1 MELWGVRSSLIR
13 GKGAAWRRATGCMF
27 AVTALA
33 LSGCSDQPA
42 PPPTQTVQQ
51 TAAQPAATNTP
62 MFASDEEALAAGVAA
77 YQRML
82 DTQMR
87 VLGGDRSAVSEYPSV
102 MEGEYL
108 ELLTDE
114 AQKFSEQG
122 YVAYG
127 SPQTRD
133 ARLQS
138 VKSGSKTSVVF
149 YICLDM
155 NNVKFKDSQ
164 GQPVKETTKP
174 RNYTMVVTT
183 NGTME
188 QLKVSRVE
196 KWSDTPC

>member
-1 MELWGVRSSLIR
+1 MELWGVRFSFIR
-13 GKGAAWRRATGCMF
+13 GKGAAWRRGTCCMV

-42 PPPTQTVQQ
+42 PSPTQTVQQ

>member
-1 MELWGVRSSLIR
+1 
-13 GKGAAWRRATGCMF
+13 
-27 AVTALA
+27 
-33 LSGCSDQPA
+33 
-42 PPPTQTVQQ
+42 
-51 TAAQPAATNTP
+51 